1 MEKDIMELKQR
12 MAELVANDN
21 LQYDDIYRIKLEMDV
36 LIDKYYFEQIQQF
49 VLTAANCCVKIETD

>member
-36 LIDKYYFEQIQQF
+36 LIDKYYFEQI
-49 VLTAANCCVKIETD
+49 

>member
-49 VLTAANCCVKIETD
+49 VLTAANRCVKIETD